1 MILEST
7 ATLLTSPTTT
17 MTSTTT
23 SLEPPGSFS
32 INFRLFTLYT
42 FYSQNFEHTAHVIC

>member
-32 INFRLFTLYT
+32 INFRLFTLYIILKI
-42 FYSQNFEHTAHVIC
+42 SNIQLM